1 MASKQDRFYF
11 ENFIAAADCSCRAAD
26 YLVDCL
32 ERYDAAQLGQMMRNL
47 HAIEHEGD
55 GKKHEMSAA
64 LARAFVTPV
73 DREDLAMISANID
86 DVTDCVE
93 EILEGLYM
101 DQIKT
106 ILPGTVDFARR
117 LADCCRLM
125 KAMLT
130 ELPNFKKPAQLHK
143 LIIDLNHAEEECD
156 RIYMEVTMNI
166 RKHCTDVLDVVSWR
180 EIYARMENCAD
191 ACEHVGDCVDM
202 VVMKNT

>member
-1 MASKQDRFYF
+1 MASKQDKFYF

-73 DREDLAMISANID
+73 DREDLALISANID
-86 DVTDCVE
+86 DVTDCIE

-156 RIYMEVTMNI
+156 RIYMEATMNI
-166 RKHCTDVLDVVSWR
+166 RKHCTDVLDIVSWR

>member
-1 MASKQDRFYF
+1 MASKQDKFYF

-73 DREDLAMISANID
+73 DREDLALISANID
-86 DVTDCVE
+86 DVTDCIE

-106 ILPGTVDFARR
+106 ILPGTVDFAKR
-117 LADCCRLM
+117 LSDCCRLM

>member
-1 MASKQDRFYF
+1 MASKQDKFYF
-11 ENFIAAADCSCRAAD
+11 ENFIAAADCSCRAVD

-73 DREDLAMISANID
+73 DREDLALISANID
-86 DVTDCVE
+86 DVTDCIE

-106 ILPGTVDFARR
+106 ILPGTVDFAKR

-156 RIYMEVTMNI
+156 RIYMEATMNI

>member
-26 YLVDCL
+26 FLVDCL
-32 ERYDAAQLGQMMRNL
+32 EHYDARQLQRMMQDL

-73 DREDLAMISANID
+73 DREDLALISANID
-86 DVTDCVE
+86 DVTDSLE

-101 DQIKT
+101 DQIQT

-125 KAMLT
+125 KAMLS
-130 ELPNFKKPAQLHK
+130 EFPNFKKPAQLHK

-156 RIYMEVTMNI
+156 RIYMEATMNI
-166 RKHCTDVLDVVSWR
+166 RKHCTDVLDIVSWR